1 MKSSNNIA
9 IINRMSNYNTR
20 NNEGRGSKPP
30 NRNGYQQNDNNQNG
44 SYRGNRRRNE
54 RPPPKIDQTLFDFT
68 TLKKSL
74 VERDNLWC
82 SKEVFDMECKKF
94 DDMCIPNGL
103 KENLLRGIYNYG
115 YTDPSDIQSL
125 AIPQITSGKN
135 ILAQSQSG
143 TGKTG
148 AFIISIL
155 QNIDETKKYTQCI
168 ILSPT
173 CELANQTYTVGRA
186 LAQYM
191 PNVKFSFSVGGI
203 NRNENLNE
211 LETSQII
218 IATPGRLL
226 DLLLSNMRLFSKVKQ
241 LVIDECDELMSERFQ
256 SEVSRIIQNL
266 PENLQICLFSATL
279 TTQII
284 EVADVITK
292 SNNNNNNTDLT
303 VEPNYVKILVDKENV
318 TLEGIT
324 QTYIEVSNS
333 NMKNSV
339 LIDMLGSLP
348 IQQMIIYVNRKET
361 GEMVKAI
368 LEKEDFEVL
377 TISSNNT
384 KYERANIISEFKKG
398 HVKCLISTDLLSR
411 GIDIQQL
418 SLVINY
424 DMPDSEN
431 IQCYIHR
438 IGRSGRFGKKGF
450 SINLVDERGKQIQNL
465 IEMTFGCTIKP
476 LTEDFSKNI

>member
-1 MKSSNNIA
+1 MSHNN
-9 IINRMSNYNTR
+9 
-20 NNEGRGSKPP
+20 
-30 NRNGYQQNDNNQNG
+30 NRNGGYKPNNQGDNNN
-44 SYRGNRRRNE
+44 YRRRRND
-54 RPPPKIDQTLFDFT
+54 RPPPKIDQELFDFSY
-68 TLKKSL
+68 LKDEL
-74 VERDNLWC
+74 VDRNNIMC
-82 SKEVFDMECKKF
+82 SKEVFDMECNKF
-94 DDMCIPNGL
+94 EDMCAPDGL
-103 KENLLRGIYNYG
+103 KENLLRGIYNSG
-115 YTDPSDIQSL
+115 YVEPSDIQSL
-125 AIPQITSGKN
+125 AIPQITAGKN

-173 CELANQTYTVGRA
+173 GELANQTYTVGRA
-186 LAQYM
+186 FAEYM
-191 PNVKFSFSVGGI
+191 PTVNFSFSVGGI
-203 NRNENLNE
+203 NRNDNLKE
-211 LETSQII
+211 LAESQII

-226 DLLLSNMRLFSKVKQ
+226 DLLLSNMKLFANVKQ

-266 PENLQICLFSATL
+266 PERLQICLFSATL
-279 TTQII
+279 TRQII
-284 EVADVITK
+284 DVADYITRVDPSQTK
-292 SNNNNNNTDLT
+292 
-303 VEPNYVKILVDKENV
+303 PNYVKILVKRENV

-324 QTYIEVSNS
+324 QTYVEVSDR
-333 NMKNSV
+333 NMKNNV
-339 LIDMLGSLP
+339 LIDMLGSLQ

-361 GEMVKAI
+361 GEQVKAV

-384 KYERANIISEFKKG
+384 KFERANIISQFKKG

-465 IEMTFGCTIKP
+465 IEMTFKCTIKP
-476 LTEDFSKNI
+476 LTEDFNQNL